1 MYIPF
6 LQHATPLVC
15 SYVIARPP
23 PSNPRTHPPHK
34 PRPSLFFF
42 LHRRDTHIVHVLC
55 LCTGDYDGLGKIR
68 VPELRASCK
77 VLVPT
82 VANVMYVMRCCASFC
97 VYVCVYLCVCV
108 SLSPSL
114 SHSQPPLCLFQRTRT
129 CCFTLPLADTRNQP
143 TNQLLA

>member
-23 PSNPRTHPPHK
+23 PPQTHARTHPPHE

-42 LHRRDTHIVHVLC
+42 SHRRDTHIVHVLC

-82 VANVMYVMRCCASFC
+82 VANVMYVMRCGASSC
-97 VYVCVYLCVCV
+97 VYVCVYVCVCGCV
-108 SLSPSL
+108 CLR
-114 SHSQPPLCLFQRTRT
+114 LCLIHTHLSVCSNARGHVALR
-129 CCFTLPLADTRNQP
+129 
-143 TNQLLA
+143 